1 MRLVVADME
10 KCIGCQSCMSACARR
25 QGEAGL
31 ANTCIGVK
39 SVGGMARGFIA
50 VVCIACDAPSCAK
63 VCLTNALSP
72 REKGGG
78 VRFSASDCIGC
89 GHCRDACLIKAIF
102 WNTEINKPVIC
113 IHCGYCVKYC
123 PHGVLKFEKEET
135 RDAEA

>member
-72 REKGGG
+72 REKGGECVSVLLTVSG
-78 VRFSASDCIGC
+78 VVTVAM
-89 GHCRDACLIKAIF
+89 
-102 WNTEINKPVIC
+102 PV
-113 IHCGYCVKYC
+113 
-123 PHGVLKFEKEET
+123 L
-135 RDAEA
+135 